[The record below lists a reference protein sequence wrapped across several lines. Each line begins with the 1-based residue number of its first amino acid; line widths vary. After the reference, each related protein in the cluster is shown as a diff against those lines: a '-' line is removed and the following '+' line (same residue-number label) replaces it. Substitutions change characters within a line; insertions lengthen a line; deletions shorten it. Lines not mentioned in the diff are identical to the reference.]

1 MIITS
6 IMFLFIAVGIFLPI
20 VNEAVGNADSTL
32 NDANFDD
39 EIDTDDLTVASAW
52 NIFLSV
58 LSMFFWTFGA
68 LPFWLDAIFMIL
80 RVTLVMTIARNIWIG
95 GGG

>member
-1 MIITS
+1 
-6 IMFLFIAVGIFLPI
+6 MFLFIAVGIFLPI